1 MRHGNAEGQKEEW
14 ADGLP
19 ALRYRAAAVR
29 LRSCDGI
36 FSQLLL
42 RTEQG
47 EPELRWIVLS
57 EEPGK
62 VYGHGAWRYDSDVT
76 GGLSL
81 S

>member
-1 MRHGNAEGQKEEW
+1 METLKAKKKNGQMDFLLYVTVLLLC
-14 ADGLP
+14 AF
-19 ALRYRAAAVR
+19 AHRR
-29 LRSCDGI
+29 
-36 FSQLLL
+36 QLLL

-62 VYGHGAWRYDSDVT
+62 VHGHGAWRYDSDVT